1 MCAHC
6 PLLQILTSALD
17 VEVTVVECVSLY
29 MFPGSKHPS
38 TKTSVAFGQVVL
50 HFLMW
55 FGIAVATIQIK
66 YRVSGFAKRDGLYLC
81 AISATSDSYI
91 GARRKSD
98 GSGMCEPL
106 HFSWFE
112 TSVYEDSY
120 EYIMKVCVKR
130 DFPLQVQIFI
140 YLLFINCFRNKTW

>member
-1 MCAHC
+1 M
-6 PLLQILTSALD
+6 
-17 VEVTVVECVSLY
+17 
-29 MFPGSKHPS
+29 
-38 TKTSVAFGQVVL
+38 TSVAFGQVVL
-50 HFLMW
+50 HFLVW
-55 FGIAVATIQIK
+55 FGIAVATIQIQ

-140 YLLFINCFRNKTW
+140 YLLFINCFRNKTWWQQDNVYTLTSVSWTTNSSKLYTKFTKHKILIFGSPQ